1 MDKRTLLAVVLSIT
15 VLLVYQTFFVK
26 SPVKTAPAPPQQQ
39 AAVAPQAGKPAPEP
53 AATTAAPPVAS
64 IQTAATGRLATA
76 QAIIGAEQDVVVET
90 PLFRAVFTTR
100 GGALKS
106 FQLKQYKTEL
116 ANSDDIVEIFLRMI
130 GRGKPKREGGPKPV
144 ELVHVAE
151 GMPRPLSVSF
161 PDSTINIPGDGFYEA
176 DGSVLDMTTGKEARR
191 LTFSQT
197 YPGELKIEKV
207 FTFHPDKYSF
217 ELEVRVHNLGG
228 APLNQNGGLTW
239 YQYVDPA
246 APVDS
251 YGHDGPVSYI
261 AKSIDRPEVS
271 KMEADKTLGPDVS
284 WGGFE
289 SKYFIASL
297 IPQNPSLTSFR
308 MTKDSSNLI
317 AVGLKGPKNVI
328 PPGQPGIFNYS
339 LYLGPKDYTLLK
351 AQNLGLENAIDF
363 GDWLKW
369 LAIPLLIVLKFLY
382 GYVGNYG
389 IAIIILTILI
399 KLIFW
404 PLGNKSYKSMKEMQK
419 LQPKMVALR
428 EKYKDD
434 KTRLSQESMALYKTH
449 KVNPLGG
456 CLPMIVQI
464 PVFFGLYKALLY
476 AIELRHSPLFWWIQD
491 LSAMDPYYITPIIMG
506 GTMFIQQKMTPTGAD
521 PMQAKIMLF
530 MPIIFTFMFLNFPS
544 GLVIYWLF
552 NNIISIGQQVY
563 INKQP
568 S

>member
-1 MDKRTLLAVVLSIT
+1 MDKRSFLAIVLSII
-15 VLLVYQTFFVK
+15 VLLVYQTYFVK
-26 SPVKTAPAPPQQQ
+26 PPAKTETAPAPQQQ
-39 AAVAPQAGKPAPEP
+39 AAATQAAKPE
-53 AATTAAPPVAS
+53 TAAAKTVPDATAVQPTNTGKIALP
-64 IQTAATGRLATA
+64 QTAAVEKDA
-76 QAIIGAEQDVVVET
+76 VVET
-90 PLFRAVFTTR
+90 PLYRAVFTTR
-100 GGALKS
+100 GAALKS
-106 FQLKQYKTEL
+106 FQLKQYQDRL
-116 ANSDDIVEIFLRMI
+116 AEDEDIIDIFMRLI
-130 GRGKPKREGGPKPV
+130 GQGKPRKQGPPKQI
-144 ELVHVAE
+144 ELVHVSN
-151 GMPRPLSVSF
+151 GMPKPLAVSF
-161 PDSTINIPGDGFYEA
+161 PESTVDIPGDGFYDA
-176 DGSVLDMTTGKEARR
+176 DGELLDMTSGGEARR
-191 LTFSQT
+191 LVFSQT
-197 YPGELKIEKV
+197 YPGVLKVEKV
-207 FTFHPDKYSF
+207 FTFHADKYSF
-217 ELEVRVHNLGG
+217 ELEVRVQNLGG
-228 APLNQNGGLTW
+228 APLNQYGGLTW

-251 YGHDGPVSYI
+251 YGHDGPVTYI
-261 AKSIDRPEVS
+261 GKEIDRPEVG
-271 KMEADKTLGPDVS
+271 KMEADKTLGPNVS

-297 IPQNPSLTSFR
+297 IPQNPSLTSLR
-308 MTKDSSNLI
+308 MTKDAGNLI

-328 PPGQPGIFNYS
+328 PPGQVGLFNYS
-339 LYLGPKDYTLLK
+339 LYLGPKDYSLLK

-369 LAIPLLIVLKFLY
+369 LAIPLLVVLKFLY
-382 GYVGNYG
+382 GYVHNYG

-419 LQPKMVALR
+419 LQPLMLSLR

-434 KTRLSQESMALYKTH
+434 KARLSQETMALYKAH
-449 KVNPLGG
+449 KVNPMGG

-476 AIELRHSPLFWWIQD
+476 AIELRHSPFFWWIQD
-491 LSAMDPYYITPIIMG
+491 LSAKDPYYITPIVMG
-506 GTMFIQQKMTPTGAD
+506 ATMFIQQKMTPTGAD

-568 S
+568 V